1 MGFQGESLRNSL
13 RHLKMPSTR
22 WILAS
27 IILLGIALRLYLLFG
42 SQVIIEADE
51 ALVGLQAFGIL
62 RGERPIFYPG
72 QVYGGSLE
80 SYLVAAVFQLLG
92 ASPLTL
98 KLIPFLFSA
107 LFIFMT
113 YQLAREIF
121 NPPIGLL
128 SALFVALCPLLLTAF
143 SLKAW
148 GGYSQTPVL
157 GNLAL
162 ILLHRILSRSRIPSK
177 GGSHARPELVL
188 SEVEGH
194 GRRAAGSG
202 AWEPA
207 LLQNHDLPALSHR
220 AQDKGLWKAT
230 LSLGFLSGL
239 GLWVNPQYFY
249 YLGPVTLLLLARAK
263 RVGLVG
269 WVAFAVGFPLGGLP
283 LLLANMSHS
292 QGTTTNLILEGV
304 VPARDFWP
312 SLKAAVSY
320 LITDALPTLWG
331 LRPIKGELVVT
342 AAFVVIP
349 LYLVAILVSLR
360 LVGRDVMARRYN
372 PAIVLVTTL
381 VLAPFVFVLAA
392 LTNGNWTVI
401 IPDSGILTRYLM
413 PLYSVVPVLLAAFIW
428 RLRSFSRPLAMALVV
443 LVLTVNLWSNLS
455 IDPVDTMRCVFENV
469 PLPASNKALMDFLDS
484 EGIRYVY
491 TNHWIG
497 FRLMFETHERVV
509 TFDYPD
515 SLYGMDRLPQYSHQV
530 EAAEDPPAYI
540 LFNPGWKQIP
550 PLEKKFQKL
559 GVYYEKKA
567 FPPLEYIVYYRL
579 SRKVHPS
586 EVMET
591 LVWPYY

>member
-1 MGFQGESLRNSL
+1 VLLRLQCRFGLEGESLRNSL

-22 WILAS
+22 WVLVS
-27 IILLGIALRLYLLFG
+27 IILLGIALRLYLLWS

-80 SYLVAAVFQLLG
+80 SYLVAAVLRLFG

-98 KLIPFLFSA
+98 KLIPFLFST

-113 YQLAREIF
+113 YQLAREIYS
-121 NPPIGLL
+121 PAIGLL

-143 SLKAW
+143 SLKTW

-162 ILLHRILSRSRIPSK
+162 ILLHRILRKSQKLAGDRQIRRQTAGPSLRSGWKFDNPAGANRDLPM
-177 GGSHARPELVL
+177 L
-188 SEVEGH
+188 S
-194 GRRAAGSG
+194 RRAQGK
-202 AWEPA
+202 
-207 LLQNHDLPALSHR
+207 R
-220 AQDKGLWKAT
+220 LWKAT
-230 LSLGFLSGL
+230 LGLGFLSGL

-249 YLGPVTLLLLARAK
+249 YLGPVVLLLVTRAK
-263 RVGLVG
+263 KVRPVGL
-269 WVAFAVGFPLGGLP
+269 VAFAVGCPLGGFP
-283 LLLANMSHS
+283 LLLANLSRS
-292 QGTTTNLILEGV
+292 QDATANLILEGV
-304 VPARDFWP
+304 VPARAFWP
-312 SLKAAVSY
+312 SLEAAVSY
-320 LITDALPTLWG
+320 FITDALPTLWG
-331 LRPIKGELVVT
+331 LRPIKGEMVIT
-342 AAFVVIP
+342 AAFAVIP
-349 LYLVAILVSLR
+349 LYLAAMLASLW
-360 LVGRDVMARRYN
+360 LVGRDALARRYS
-372 PAIVLVTTL
+372 PSIVLVVTL
-381 VLAPFVFVLAA
+381 ILAPFVFILAA

-413 PLYSVVPVLLAAFIW
+413 PLYSVVPILLAAFIHQ
-428 RLRSFSRPLAMALVV
+428 LRSFSRLLAVTLVA

-455 IDPVDTMRCVFENV
+455 VDPVDTMRCVFENV
-469 PLPASNKALMDFLDS
+469 PLPASHKALIDFLDS

-497 FRLMFETHERVV
+497 FRLMFETQEQVV
-509 TFDYPD
+509 AFDYPD
-515 SLYGMDRLPQYSHQV
+515 SLYGMDRLPHYSHQV
-530 EAAEDPPAYI
+530 EAAEAPPAYI
-540 LFNPGWKQIP
+540 LFNPGWKQTP

-559 GVYYEKKA
+559 GVHYEKKV

-591 LVWPYY
+591 LIWPYY

>member
-1 MGFQGESLRNSL
+1 MYAGSRIRRRSERHRGRRESSSVLASKNLSWYNRAATLQRRSGFQGESLSNSL
-13 RHLKMPSTR
+13 PHLKMPSTR
-22 WILAS
+22 WILAG
-27 IILLGIALRLYLLFG
+27 IIFLGIALRLYLLFG

-98 KLIPFLFSA
+98 KLIPFLFSS

-113 YQLAREIF
+113 YQLAREIYS
-121 NPPIGLL
+121 PPVGLL

-143 SLKAW
+143 SLKTW

-162 ILLHRILSRSRIPSK
+162 ILLQRI
-177 GGSHARPELVL
+177 
-188 SEVEGH
+188 
-194 GRRAAGSG
+194 
-202 AWEPA
+202 
-207 LLQNHDLPALSHR
+207 LSHR
-220 AQDKGLWKAT
+220 AQGKRPWKAT
-230 LSLGFLSGL
+230 LGLGFLSGL
-239 GLWVNPQYFY
+239 SLWVNPQYSY
-249 YLGPVTLLLLARAK
+249 YLGPVILLLLARAK

-269 WVAFAVGFPLGGLP
+269 WAAFAVGCPLGGLP
-283 LLLANMSHS
+283 LLLANLSRS
-292 QGTTTNLILEGV
+292 QDTTTDLILEGV

-320 LITDALPTLWG
+320 FITDALPTLWG
-331 LRPIKGELVVT
+331 LRPIKGEPVIT

-349 LYLVAILVSLR
+349 LYLAAMLVSLW
-360 LVGRDVMARRYN
+360 LVGRDLRARRYN
-372 PAIVLVTTL
+372 PAIVLAVTL
-381 VLAPFVFVLAA
+381 ILAPFVFILAA

-401 IPDSGILTRYLM
+401 IPDSGILARYLM
-413 PLYSVVPVLLAAFIW
+413 PLYSVVPILLAAFIW
-428 RLRSFSRPLAMALVV
+428 RLRSFSRSLAVALVA
-443 LVLTVNLWSNLS
+443 LVLAVNLWSNLS
-455 IDPVDTMRCVFENV
+455 VDPVNCMRCVFENV
-469 PLPASNKALMDFLDS
+469 PLPASNKALIEFLDS
-484 EGIRYVY
+484 EDIRYIY

-497 FRLMFETHERVV
+497 FRLMFETQERVV
-509 TFDYPD
+509 TFDYVD

-530 EAAEDPPAYI
+530 EAAEVPPAYI
-540 LFNPGWKQIP
+540 IFNPGWKQTP
-550 PLEKKFQKL
+550 PLEKKLQKV
-559 GVYYEKKA
+559 GVHYEKKA

-586 EVMET
+586 EVIET

>member
-1 MGFQGESLRNSL
+1 MRNSL
-13 RHLKMPSTR
+13 PHLKMPSTR
-22 WILAS
+22 WTLAG
-27 IILLGIALRLYLLFG
+27 IISLGTALRLYLLWS
-42 SQVIIEADE
+42 SQGIIEADE

-72 QVYGGSLE
+72 QAYGGSLE
-80 SYLVAAVFQLLG
+80 SYLVASVFQLLG

-98 KLIPFLFSA
+98 KLIPFLFST

-113 YQLAREIF
+113 YQLAKEIY

-143 SLKAW
+143 SLKTW

-162 ILLHRILSRSRIPSK
+162 ILLQRILSR
-177 GGSHARPELVL
+177 
-188 SEVEGH
+188 
-194 GRRAAGSG
+194 
-202 AWEPA
+202 
-207 LLQNHDLPALSHR
+207 R
-220 AQDKGLWKAT
+220 AQDKGLWKPT
-230 LSLGFLSGL
+230 LGLGFLSGL

-249 YLGPVTLLLLARAK
+249 YLGPVVLLLMARAK

-269 WVAFAVGFPLGGLP
+269 WVAFAAGCPLGGLP
-283 LLLANMSHS
+283 LLLSNLGSS
-292 QGTTTNLILEGV
+292 QDTTANLILEGV
-304 VPARDFWP
+304 VPAQDFWT

-320 LITDALPTLWG
+320 FIADALPTLWG

-342 AAFVVIP
+342 AAFIVIP
-349 LYLVAILVSLR
+349 LYLAAILVSLW
-360 LVGRDVMARRYN
+360 LVGRDVLARRYN
-372 PAIVLVTTL
+372 PAIVLAVTL
-381 VLAPFVFVLAA
+381 MLAPFVFILAA

-401 IPDSGILTRYLM
+401 IPDSGILTRYLL

-428 RLRSFSRPLAMALVV
+428 RLRSLSRPLAVTLVALV
-443 LVLTVNLWSNLS
+443 LAVNLWSNLS
-455 IDPVDTMRCVFENV
+455 VDPVDTMRCVFENV
-469 PLPASNKALMDFLDS
+469 PLPASNKALIDFLDS

-497 FRLMFETHERVV
+497 FRLMFETQERVV
-509 TFDYPD
+509 AFDYPD
-515 SLYGMDRLPQYSHQV
+515 SLYDMDRLPQYGHQV
-530 EAAEDPPAYI
+530 EAAEVPPAYI
-540 LFNPGWKQIP
+540 LFNPGWKQTP
-550 PLEKKFQKL
+550 PLEKEFQKL
-559 GVYYEKKA
+559 GVHYERKT
-567 FPPLEYIVYYRL
+567 FPPLEYIVYYHL

>member
-1 MGFQGESLRNSL
+1 
-13 RHLKMPSTR
+13 MPSTR

-27 IILLGIALRLYLLFG
+27 IILLGMALRLYLLWA
-42 SQVIIEADE
+42 SQVLIEADE

-98 KLIPFLFSA
+98 KLIPFLFST

-113 YQLAREIF
+113 YQLAREIY

-143 SLKAW
+143 SLKTW

-162 ILLHRILSRSRIPSK
+162 ILLQRVLSRRT
-177 GGSHARPELVL
+177 
-188 SEVEGH
+188 
-194 GRRAAGSG
+194 
-202 AWEPA
+202 
-207 LLQNHDLPALSHR
+207 
-220 AQDKGLWKAT
+220 QDKRLWKST
-230 LSLGFLSGL
+230 LGLGFLSGL

-249 YLGPVTLLLLARAK
+249 YLGPVILLLLARAK
-263 RVGLVG
+263 KVGLVG
-269 WVAFAVGFPLGGLP
+269 WATFAAGCPLGGLP
-283 LLLANMSHS
+283 LLLANLSRS
-292 QGTTTNLILEGV
+292 QDTTTNLILEGV
-304 VPARDFWP
+304 VPAPDFWP
-312 SLKAAVSY
+312 SLQAAVSY
-320 LITDALPTLWG
+320 FITDALPTLWG
-331 LRPIKGELVVT
+331 LRPIKGEMVIT
-342 AAFVVIP
+342 AALVVIP
-349 LYLVAILVSLR
+349 LYLAAVLTGLW
-360 LVGRDVMARRYN
+360 LVGRDVLARRYN
-372 PAIVLVTTL
+372 PAVVLAATL
-381 VLAPFVFVLAA
+381 ILAPFVFILAA

-413 PLYSVVPVLLAAFIW
+413 PLYSVVPILLAAFTW
-428 RLRSFSRPLAMALVV
+428 RLRSFSRPLAAALVA
-443 LVLTVNLWSNLS
+443 LVLTVNLWSNVS
-455 IDPVDTMRCVFENV
+455 VDPVNTMRCVFENV
-469 PLPASNKALMDFLDS
+469 PLPASNKALIDFLDI

-497 FRLMFETHERVV
+497 FRLMFETQERVI

-515 SLYGMDRLPQYSHQV
+515 SQYGMDRLPQYGHQV
-530 EAAEDPPAYI
+530 EAAEVPPAYI
-540 LFNPGWKQIP
+540 LFNPGWKQSP

-559 GVYYEKKA
+559 GVHYQKKT

-586 EVMET
+586 EVIET

>member
-1 MGFQGESLRNSL
+1 MRNSL
-13 RHLKMPSTR
+13 RHSKMPSTR
-22 WILAS
+22 WVLAG
-27 IILLGIALRLYLLFG
+27 IISLGIALRLYLLFG

-80 SYLVAAVFQLLG
+80 SYLVAAVFRLLG

-98 KLIPFLFSA
+98 KLIPFLFST

-113 YQLAREIF
+113 YQLAREIY

-143 SLKAW
+143 GLKTW

-162 ILLHRILSRSRIPSK
+162 IILQRILSR
-177 GGSHARPELVL
+177 
-188 SEVEGH
+188 
-194 GRRAAGSG
+194 
-202 AWEPA
+202 
-207 LLQNHDLPALSHR
+207 QN
-220 AQDKGLWKAT
+220 QGKGLWKAT
-230 LSLGFLSGL
+230 LGLGFLSGL
-239 GLWVNPQYFY
+239 GLWVNPQYSY
-249 YLGPVTLLLLARAK
+249 YLGPVIVLLLVRAK

-269 WVAFAVGFPLGGLP
+269 WAAFAAGCPLGGLP
-283 LLLANMSHS
+283 LLLATLSRS
-292 QGTTTNLILEGV
+292 QGTTANLILEGV

-312 SLKAAVSY
+312 CFKAAVSY
-320 LITDALPTLWG
+320 FITDALPTLWG
-331 LRPIKGELVVT
+331 LRPIKGELVIT
-342 AAFVVIP
+342 AAFVVTP
-349 LYLVAILVSLR
+349 LYLVAMLASLW
-360 LVGRDVMARRYN
+360 LVGRDSLARRYN
-372 PAIVLVTTL
+372 PAV
-381 VLAPFVFVLAA
+381 VLAATLILAPLVFILAA
-392 LTNGNWTVI
+392 LTNGNFTVI
-401 IPDSGILTRYLM
+401 IPDSGILARYLM
-413 PLYSVVPVLLAAFIW
+413 PLYSVVPILLAAFIW
-428 RLRSFSRPLAMALVV
+428 QLKSFSRPLAVALVA

-455 IDPVDTMRCVFENV
+455 VEPVDTMRCVFENV
-469 PLPASNKALMDFLDS
+469 PLPASNKALIDFLDG

-497 FRLMFETHERVV
+497 FRLMFETQERVI

-515 SLYGMDRLPQYSHQV
+515 SLYGMDRLPQYGHHV
-530 EAAEDPPAYI
+530 EAAKVPPSYI
-540 LFNPGWKQIP
+540 LFNPGWKQTP
-550 PLEKKFQKL
+550 PLEKEFQKL
-559 GVYYEKKA
+559 GIHYEKKA

-586 EVMET
+586 EVMDT

>member
-1 MGFQGESLRNSL
+1 LRNSL

-72 QVYGGSLE
+72 QAYGGSLE

-98 KLIPFLFSA
+98 KLIPFLFST

-113 YQLAREIF
+113 YQLAREIY

-143 SLKAW
+143 SLKTW

-162 ILLHRILSRSRIPSK
+162 ILLQRILSR
-177 GGSHARPELVL
+177 
-188 SEVEGH
+188 
-194 GRRAAGSG
+194 
-202 AWEPA
+202 
-207 LLQNHDLPALSHR
+207 Q
-220 AQDKGLWKAT
+220 AQDKRLWKAT

-249 YLGPVTLLLLARAK
+249 YLGPVILLLLARAK
-263 RVGLVG
+263 KVGLVG
-269 WVAFAVGFPLGGLP
+269 LAAFAVGCPLGGLP
-283 LLLANMSHS
+283 LLLATLSRS
-292 QGTTTNLILEGV
+292 QDTTANLILEGV
-304 VPARDFWP
+304 VSAQAFWHYF
-312 SLKAAVSY
+312 KAAVSY
-320 LITDALPTLWG
+320 FITDALPTFWG
-331 LRPIKGELVVT
+331 LRPIKGEMVIT

-349 LYLVAILVSLR
+349 LYLAAMLVSLW
-360 LVGRDVMARRYN
+360 LVGRDLLARRYN
-372 PAIVLVTTL
+372 PAL
-381 VLAPFVFVLAA
+381 VLATTLILAPVVFILAS
-392 LTNGNWTVI
+392 LTKGNFAVI
-401 IPDSGILTRYLM
+401 IPDSGILARYLM
-413 PLYSVVPVLLAAFIW
+413 PFYSVVPILLAAFIW
-428 RLRSFSRPLAMALVV
+428 RLKSFSHHLGVALVA

-455 IDPVDTMRCVFENV
+455 VDPVDTMRCVFENV
-469 PLPASNKALMDFLDS
+469 PLPASNKALIDFLDS

-497 FRLMFETHERVV
+497 FRLMFESQERVV
-509 TFDYPD
+509 TFDYTD
-515 SLYGMDRLPQYSHQV
+515 ILYGMDRIPQYSHQV
-530 EAAEDPPAYI
+530 EAAEVPPAYI
-540 LFNPGWKQIP
+540 IFNPGWKQTP
-550 PLEKKFQKL
+550 PLEKRFQKL
-559 GVYYEKKA
+559 GVNYQKKA
-567 FPPLEYIVYYRL
+567 FPPLEYILYYRL

-586 EVMET
+586 EVMEA

>member
-1 MGFQGESLRNSL
+1 LRNSL
-13 RHLKMPSTR
+13 PHLKKPSTR

-27 IILLGIALRLYLLFG
+27 IIFLGIALRLYLLFS

-98 KLIPFLFSA
+98 KLIPFLFST

-113 YQLAREIF
+113 YQLAKEIY
-121 NPPIGLL
+121 NPEVGLL

-143 SLKAW
+143 SLKTW

-162 ILLHRILSRSRIPSK
+162 ILLQRILSRSKLAGDRQI
-177 GGSHARPELVL
+177 
-188 SEVEGH
+188 
-194 GRRAAGSG
+194 RRQTAGFGNPAG
-202 AWEPA
+202 ANCD
-207 LLQNHDLPALSHR
+207 LLMLSHQ
-220 AQDKGLWKAT
+220 AQNKRPWKAT
-230 LSLGFLSGL
+230 LGLGFLSGL

-249 YLGPVTLLLLARAK
+249 YLGPVILLLLARAK
-263 RVGLVG
+263 RVGLAG
-269 WVAFAVGFPLGGLP
+269 LAAFAAGCPLGGLP
-283 LLLANMSHS
+283 LLLATLGRS
-292 QGTTTNLILEGV
+292 QSTTANLVLEGV
-304 VPARDFWP
+304 VPARDFL
-312 SLKAAVSY
+312 SSFKAAVSY
-320 LITDALPTLWG
+320 FITDALPTLWG
-331 LRPIKGELVVT
+331 LRPIKGEMVVT

-349 LYLVAILVSLR
+349 LYLAAMLTFLW
-360 LVGRDVMARRYN
+360 LVGQDLLARRYN
-372 PAIVLVTTL
+372 PAIVLATTL
-381 VLAPFVFVLAA
+381 ILAPFVFILAA
-392 LTNGNWTVI
+392 LTNGNFTVI

-413 PLYSVVPVLLAAFIW
+413 PLYSVMPILLAAFIW
-428 RLRSFSRPLAMALVV
+428 RLKSFSRPLAVALVT

-455 IDPVDTMRCVFENV
+455 VEPVDTMRCVFENV
-469 PLPASNKALMDFLDS
+469 PLPASNKALIEFLEA
-484 EGIRYVY
+484 EGIRDVY

-497 FRLMFETHERVV
+497 FRLMFETQERVI

-515 SLYGMDRLPQYSHQV
+515 SLYGMDRLPQYGHQV
-530 EAAEDPPAYI
+530 EAAEVPPAYI
-540 LFNPGWKQIP
+540 IFNPGWKQTP
-550 PLEKKFQKL
+550 PLEKEFQKL
-559 GVYYEKKA
+559 GVHYEKKA

>member
-1 MGFQGESLRNSL
+1 LRNSPL
-13 RHLKMPSTR
+13 HLKAPSTR
-22 WILAS
+22 WVLAG
-27 IILLGIALRLYLLFG
+27 IILLGIALRLYLLFS

-72 QVYGGSLE
+72 QAYGGSLE
-80 SYLVAAVFQLLG
+80 SYLVATVFRLLG

-98 KLIPFLFSA
+98 KLIPFLFST

-113 YQLAREIF
+113 YQLAREIY

-143 SLKAW
+143 SLKTW

-162 ILLHRILSRSRIPSK
+162 ILLQCNLSR
-177 GGSHARPELVL
+177 
-188 SEVEGH
+188 
-194 GRRAAGSG
+194 
-202 AWEPA
+202 
-207 LLQNHDLPALSHR
+207 R
-220 AQDKGLWKAT
+220 AQYKGLWKAT
-230 LSLGFLSGL
+230 LGLGFLSGL

-249 YLGPVTLLLLARAK
+249 YLGPVVLLLLVRAK
-263 RVGLVG
+263 RVGGVG
-269 WVAFAVGFPLGGLP
+269 WAAFVAGCPLGSLP
-283 LLLANMSHS
+283 LLLAHLSRS
-292 QGTTTNLILEGV
+292 QGTTANLVLEGV

-320 LITDALPTLWG
+320 FITDALPTLWG
-331 LRPIKGELVVT
+331 LRPIKGEMVIT

-349 LYLVAILVSLR
+349 LYLAAMLICLWR
-360 LVGRDVMARRYN
+360 VGRDVLTRRYN
-372 PAIVLVTTL
+372 PAIVLVVTL
-381 VLAPFVFVLAA
+381 ILAPLVFILAA

-401 IPDSGILTRYLM
+401 IPDSGILTRYLL
-413 PLYSVVPVLLAAFIW
+413 PLYSVVPILLAAFIW
-428 RLRSFSRPLAMALVV
+428 RLGSFSRPLAVTLVAF
-443 LVLTVNLWSNLS
+443 VLTVNLWSNLS
-455 IDPVDTMRCVFENV
+455 VDPVDTMRCVFENV
-469 PLPASNKALMDFLDS
+469 PLPASNKALIDFLDS
-484 EGIRYVY
+484 EGIRHVY

-497 FRLMFETHERVV
+497 FRLMFETQERVV
-509 TFDYPD
+509 TFDYVD
-515 SLYGMDRLPQYSHQV
+515 SLYGMDRLPQYGHQV
-530 EAAEDPPAYI
+530 EAAEVPPAYI
-540 LFNPGWKQIP
+540 LFNPGWKQTP
-550 PLEKKFQKL
+550 PLEKKLQKL
-559 GVYYEKKA
+559 GVHYEKKA